1 MTNLAN
7 LTYRGGWITWR
18 AYVIALANAIDYP
31 PVIVMA
37 YLRANPW
44 CAIGQRVCETYNVDY
59 ALHGGYPQ
67 CVGRDFVEATSI
79 GELRDLASSVHTW
92 EMHLRYLYVI
102 ARNSGAYEE
111 KLGRIR

>member
-1 MTNLAN
+1 MINLTNI
-7 LTYRGGWITWR
+7 TYRGGWATWR
-18 AYVIALANAIDYP
+18 SYVIALASAIDYP

-44 CAIGQRVCETYNVDY
+44 CAIGQRVCEKYDVDY

-67 CVGRDFVEATSI
+67 CVGRDFVEATSV
-79 GELRDLASSVHTW
+79 GELCDLAQSVRAW

-102 ARNSGAYEE
+102 ARNAGAYEN
-111 KLGRIR
+111 

>member
-1 MTNLAN
+1 MTNIAN
-7 LTYRGGWITWR
+7 ITYRGGWTHWR
-18 AYVIALANAIDYP
+18 TYTIALANAIDEP
-31 PVIVMA
+31 PVIVDA

-44 CAIGQRVCETYNVDY
+44 CAIGQRVCEKYNVDY

-92 EMHLRYLYVI
+92 EMHLRYLYIV
-102 ARNSGAYEE
+102 ARNSGAYEN
-111 KLGRIR
+111 